1 MSGGV
6 GGSGSRASGGP
17 APSTPGGDNGSG
29 SRASGVLPPHHYSTP
44 VSGSGESGVSPMQ
57 WTCSVCRMTFGG
69 WRVLQQHLRRVSLC
83 RAQMP
88 IPATGDLPVL
98 CECSCGQ
105 RFHSISSGSRHVSL
119 LAHAGRHSHSIR
131 ETPYQP
137 LNLEG
142 VLSQAQSGPSAPPSP
157 ADSLRSLS
165 SLPSTSPPT
174 ANSPDSLDG
183 GLSFRWG
190 RWTPESSPSPD
201 PLSYPPAGQDDMSP
215 QVQLCTCLWVDDSML
230 QFILHIHL
238 YFTIVVIA

>member
-1 MSGGV
+1 
-6 GGSGSRASGGP
+6 
-17 APSTPGGDNGSG
+17 
-29 SRASGVLPPHHYSTP
+29 
-44 VSGSGESGVSPMQ
+44 MQ

-69 WRVLQQHLRRVSLC
+69 WRVLQQHLRHVSLC

-137 LNLEG
+137 LNL
-142 VLSQAQSGPSAPPSP
+142 VDALSQAQSGPSAPPSP

-183 GLSFRWG
+183 GLSFTWG

-201 PLSYPPAGQDDMSP
+201 PLTCAPAGQENMSS
-215 QVQLCTCLWVDDSML
+215 QVQLCTCLCIDDSVL

-238 YFTIVVIA
+238 CLTIVVIA